1 MGKTNQRS
9 EGQKPGLVID
19 TAATNLDE
27 PKVASP
33 FDRRMSVM
41 RDASPDQA
49 AQGLALDKSAH
60 MLTKVS
66 LYSSISRNQRGT
78 IYEDQDG
85 EESKTHDDD

>member
-1 MGKTNQRS
+1 MIN
-9 EGQKPGLVID
+9 

-27 PKVASP
+27 PKNASP
-33 FDRRMSVM
+33 FDRRMTLA

-49 AQGLALDKSAH
+49 TQGLALDKSAQ
-60 MLTKVS
+60 MVTKVS